1 MQNSQ
6 LTVQSIWIRYVCRNI
21 VGSIRQAFRS
31 QQPGA
36 ITRKAPAEVGASD
49 RWVAAPTPAP
59 EAQGARMGRSGTTGA
74 RRCSGCGRHF
84 GKHGARDGGIE
95 TGGFLG

>member
-6 LTVQSIWIRYVCRNI
+6 LTVQSIWIRYACRKI

-31 QQPGA
+31 QQSGA
-36 ITRKAPAEVGASD
+36 ITRKAPAEAGASD

-59 EAQGARMGRSGTTGA
+59 EAQGARMGRSGTTGRA
-74 RRCSGCGRHF
+74 PV
-84 GKHGARDGGIE
+84 
-95 TGGFLG
+95 